1 MLFWGVVIIV
11 AVVAFVLLFFV
22 CVSPLCL
29 VFFFFFS
36 CGIRVVPVAGVLS
49 FCQLREH
56 DKFLRFCHNNK
67 PSFGWLRHFSGM
79 WKARAENAER
89 EKLIKS
95 AATAAAAVGKLRNFY
110 GQTTRSIKT
119 QRKKGVR
126 TGERGWVFGANVKS
140 AQIAQ
145 VQGRISEKVV
155 KRALMQ
161 REFSRSPYQQITGF
175 CVIHGNA
182 TIPFTS
188 DILKSF

>member
-1 MLFWGVVIIV
+1 
-11 AVVAFVLLFFV
+11 
-22 CVSPLCL
+22 
-29 VFFFFFS
+29 
-36 CGIRVVPVAGVLS
+36 
-49 FCQLREH
+49 
-56 DKFLRFCHNNK
+56 
-67 PSFGWLRHFSGM
+67 M